1 MSWGLPRLGFESSV
15 AHGGGGGAGGRALT
29 ELRAARPLLA
39 CSGFGFGL
47 WFGFGFGFGFGLE
60 WPLLAVCCELLAEH
74 RHDDW
79 LGDVVVHAR
88 LIRVRWSGLGSV
100 VRVRVR
106 VRVGVRVRG

>member
-1 MSWGLPRLGFESSV
+1 M
-15 AHGGGGGAGGRALT
+15 AYGGGGGAGGRALT

-47 WFGFGFGFGFGLE
+47 WFGFGFGFGLE
-60 WPLLAVCCELLAEH
+60 WPLLAVGRELLAEH
-74 RHDDW
+74 RHDDR